1 VHHAASTRARPR
13 REESGLRRGPRGGT
27 CRVRS
32 DRRRISQGP
41 GARGCFVF
49 PRVSPHLCARARARG
64 MARGVASSDPGLATA
79 DAPRPAPAAS
89 PVCEAC

>member
-1 VHHAASTRARPR
+1 MHHAASTRARPR

-27 CRVRS
+27 CRERS

-64 MARGVASSDPGLATA
+64 MARGVASSRRLPVSPLA
-79 DAPRPAPAAS
+79 RPHRGHGPA
-89 PVCEAC
+89 EAC